1 MRAELARL
9 AGRNRIP
16 TVSFLGAGVYRHLV
30 PAVVGEVIGRP
41 EFATAYTPY
50 QPEVSQGTL
59 QSIYE
64 FQSLVCELTG
74 MEVAT
79 ASHYDGAT
87 ATAEAALMA
96 CRLTRRDRV
105 AVSAGV
111 SPDYRRVLE
120 TYCSGPGIEVVTVPI
135 DLSEGGSGTTDPDAV
150 AALGDEVACVV
161 AAQPNFYGQLEPMRE
176 LADAAHAGG
185 AQLVAVVEPT
195 SLAILEEPG
204 SYGADIVAAE
214 GQPLGIP
221 ASFGGPF
228 VGLMAAR
235 MASVRQMPG
244 RLVGATRD
252 AEGRR
257 GYVLTL
263 QAREQ
268 HIRREKAAS
277 NICTNQ
283 ALMALAATAYLCA
296 VGPEGLREVAERSML
311 QARHLAGGARGRW
324 PCRATVRRLVLRR
337 GDDAPARGGTPTRRA
352 RGAGHRGRPSPG
364 PRRAGAGRH
373 PDPRRDGADD
383 RRRHRG
389 ARHRA
394 RGDAVSAVEVGSQ
407 RRIRTRSGVFRR
419 RRAATSSP
427 WSSRSSSSGRDP
439 DGGRCASRPSARRR
453 GICAAGQPELPASVL
468 RERAPRL
475 PEVSELELLRHFNR
489 LAHLNQA
496 IDMNFYPLGSCTMKY
511 NPKVNE
517 WAARLPGLRRIA
529 SVRPAGPGAGQPRAD
544 VAPRPSCSSA
554 SAAST
559 RSACSRPPAPT
570 AS

>member
-1 MRAELARL
+1 MTYSPHTDADRARMLDAIGVASVEDLFADIPLAVRASAWEVPPPLAEQEVRAELARL

-16 TVSFLGAGVYRHLV
+16 DVSFLGAGVYRHLI
-30 PAVVGEVIGRP
+30 PSVVGEVIGRP

-64 FQSLVCELTG
+64 FQSLICELTG

-111 SPDYRRVLE
+111 NPDYRRVLE

-135 DLSEGGSGTTDPDAV
+135 DLAQGGTGTTDPAR
-150 AALGDEVACVV
+150 AAGALGDDVACLIV
-161 AAQPNFYGQLEPMRE
+161 AQPNFYGQVEPMAE
-176 LADAAHAGG
+176 LADTAHAAG
-185 AQLVAVVEPT
+185 AQFVAVVEPT
-195 SLAILEEPG
+195 SLSILEAPG
-204 SYGADIVAAE
+204 TYGADIVAAE

-221 ASFGGPF
+221 ASFGGPY

-252 AEGRR
+252 GEGRR

-283 ALMALAATAYLCA
+283 ALMALAATAYLTA
-296 VGPEGLREVAERSML
+296 VGPAGLREVAELSMT
-311 QARHLAGGARGRW
+311 QARHLAAALEDARLAERRFEGPYFAEVTLRV
-324 PCRATVRRLVLRR
+324 PDAARRHAALTERGIVAGYLAERDEPELGDTLLLAATELTTDDEIGRLV
-337 GDDAPARGGTPTRRA
+337 DALAA
-352 RGAGHRGRPSPG
+352 
-364 PRRAGAGRH
+364 
-373 PDPRRDGADD
+373 
-383 RRRHRG
+383 
-389 ARHRA
+389 
-394 RGDAVSAVEVGSQ
+394 
-407 RRIRTRSGVFRR
+407 IR
-419 RRAATSSP
+419 
-427 WSSRSSSSGRDP
+427 
-439 DGGRCASRPSARRR
+439 
-453 GICAAGQPELPASVL
+453 
-468 RERAPRL
+468 
-475 PEVSELELLRHFNR
+475 
-489 LAHLNQA
+489 
-496 IDMNFYPLGSCTMKY
+496 
-511 NPKVNE
+511 
-517 WAARLPGLRRIA
+517 
-529 SVRPAGPGAGQPRAD
+529 
-544 VAPRPSCSSA
+544 
-554 SAAST
+554 
-559 RSACSRPPAPT
+559 
-570 AS
+570 